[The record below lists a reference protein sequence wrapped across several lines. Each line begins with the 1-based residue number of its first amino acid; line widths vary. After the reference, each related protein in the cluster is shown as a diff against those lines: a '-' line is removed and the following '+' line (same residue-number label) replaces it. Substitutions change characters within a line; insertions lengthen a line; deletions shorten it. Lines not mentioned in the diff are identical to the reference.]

1 MMIVG
6 TMLRHCPDSGSV
18 MGVSPRLAEPH
29 PFSFATGG
37 PTAANGVEL
46 EAAKQIACEQE
57 QKRSQQSLKA
67 VVGNHG
73 YRDIGISNQKREDRK
88 KYRKDKGHLRWCC
101 QAHALSPKKTSAE
114 RRSARPRR
122 NYVSVKA
129 PVSDVSSR
137 ANSRL
142 NCFAFAD
149 PFLVVGSAFAN
160 SCLVSTVSEFDRSSL
175 EKRTLFASRTL
186 MRISKSS
193 AFFRRAETSSEPD
206 STDTR

>member
-101 QAHALSPKKTSAE
+101 QVYALSPKKTSAE
-114 RRSARPRR
+114 RRSARPPAKLCERQSLGLGCVLWR
-122 NYVSVKA
+122 K
-129 PVSDVSSR
+129 
-137 ANSRL
+137 L
-142 NCFAFAD
+142 AFE
-149 PFLVVGSAFAN
+149 LL
-160 SCLVSTVSEFDRSSL
+160 CLR
-175 EKRTLFASRTL
+175 
-186 MRISKSS
+186 
-193 AFFRRAETSSEPD
+193 
-206 STDTR
+206 